1 MKINLEGDKYMSNF
15 IIRNGS
21 DDENNFVFNKLVEY
35 NLSQVPLQQEIDYIY
50 INRVIENENKEI
62 IAGISGKIYCWN
74 CVYVDQLWVDEKY
87 RKEGLGRSLLED
99 IENLSKEKGCHLI
112 HLDTF
117 DFQAKDFYL
126 RNGYEV
132 FGVLEDCPKEH
143 KRYYLKKNI

>member
-1 MKINLEGDKYMSNF
+1 MSNF

-99 IENLSKEKGCHLI
+99 VENLSNEKGCHLI

>member
-1 MKINLEGDKYMSNF
+1 MSNF

-99 IENLSKEKGCHLI
+99 VETYQK
-112 HLDTF
+112 
-117 DFQAKDFYL
+117 
-126 RNGYEV
+126 
-132 FGVLEDCPKEH
+132 
-143 KRYYLKKNI
+143 KRDVI